1 MQIKQHTHSETQN
14 TNTHRHKQTL
24 SQTHLDSPTAPSVS
38 KDSSARQTPE
48 HWYCADGPQV
58 LIMDRL
64 LPTDTPIIISSA
76 GASLFLCPQDYF
88 SLWMRNI
95 LRGSKISHPKLV
107 SSKQVIDDHGEHV
120 PNLSVHDTN
129 LSDITPIK
137 VGMIPIMVCM
147 MLRANLRFKMQS
159 WQQGLNW
166 VVPSTHALWKDG
178 FHPNGPRKRLSQA
191 WLSDPLQKDYIQLN
205 HPRAYPSY
213 VDPLVQLLP
222 IGCRCQYCSR
232 SVLPKGYV
240 FMILAFPKILQVW
253 GVCW

>member
-1 MQIKQHTHSETQN
+1 METQKHKTLTHS
-14 TNTHRHKQTL
+14 
-24 SQTHLDSPTAPSVS
+24 VS
-38 KDSSARQTPE
+38 NPP
-48 HWYCADGPQV
+48 WLPNGP
-58 LIMDRL
+58 ICIKRL
-64 LPTDTPIIISSA
+64 IISPDT
-76 GASLFLCPQDYF
+76 GTLILCRWPPSPHY
-88 SLWMRNI
+88 
-95 LRGSKISHPKLV
+95 GSPSSYRYADHHIISWGFLV
-107 SSKQVIDDHGEHV
+107 SLYARLFQSLDEEHFAWLKNKSPQLDLPKQVIDDHGEHV

-129 LSDITPIK
+129 LSGIIPIK

-147 MLRANLRFKMQS
+147 MIRANLRFKMQS

-232 SVLPKGYV
+232 SVSPEGYA
-240 FMILAFPKILQVW
+240 FMILAFPRSLQVW

>member
-1 MQIKQHTHSETQN
+1 METQKHKTLTHS
-14 TNTHRHKQTL
+14 
-24 SQTHLDSPTAPSVS
+24 VS
-38 KDSSARQTPE
+38 NPP
-48 HWYCADGPQV
+48 WLPNGPNC
-58 LIMDRL
+58 IKRL
-64 LPTDTPIIISSA
+64 IISPET
-76 GASLFLCPQDYF
+76 GTLILCRWPPSPHYGSPSSYRYADHHII
-88 SLWMRNI
+88 S
-95 LRGSKISHPKLV
+95 RGFLV
-107 SSKQVIDDHGEHV
+107 SLYARLFQSLDEEHFAWLKNKSPQLVSPKQVIDDHGEHV
-120 PNLSVHDTN
+120 PN

-191 WLSDPLQKDYIQLN
+191 WLSEPLQKDYIQLN
-205 HPRAYPSY
+205 HPRAHPSY

-232 SVLPKGYV
+232 SVLPKGYA
-240 FMILAFPKILQVW
+240 FMILAFPRSVQVW